1 MTLSDIFTSPAVAPF
16 LAIESHFSL
25 WGRER
30 KREQKGKRN
39 RCPRYTMKSILNE
52 GKLRKMEISQIHT
65 ILTIIL
71 PPPLT

>member
-1 MTLSDIFTSPAVAPF
+1 MALSDIFTSPAVAPF

-25 WGRER
+25 WGRKR

-52 GKLRKMEISQIHT
+52 GKLRKTETSQIHT
-65 ILTIIL
+65 ITIL